1 MPKKPANSSVAEFST
16 FYWTRFP
23 LYEEI
28 TITGYE
34 AIKGEGE
41 IRQYSLTDDI
51 APKMLRAFL
60 DIKDSKSA
68 IEFLDE
74 YGFPCHTNGLDIKLG
89 DIIGLANSLRAVSQL
104 IECFH
109 DESYSFENSISTEG
123 LPPWEECKAEF
134 YSLSYSHK
142 LKEQLRKNYPGTNYW
157 LAFCKC
163 YAAAKEKKEEERTD
177 LEKWVFEFY
186 RKREKPG
193 KWLRPSV
200 HSDFYKKLTRK
211 YVMRLG
217 LIQTVPD
224 DTFEL
229 PAILTQ
235 DWNKDK
241 ERYSRY
247 ALGNAIKKRFD
258 VLLSCIN
265 PTLIWKYSPEIKDF
279 ALAEAFKLDSPWNL
293 MCIELQRKFLGKS
306 KYSYCPVC
314 KEPFIRSTKA
324 KFCSNACKQKNHR
337 NKD

>member
-1 MPKKPANSSVAEFST
+1 
-16 FYWTRFP
+16 
-23 LYEEI
+23 
-28 TITGYE
+28 
-34 AIKGEGE
+34 
-41 IRQYSLTDDI
+41 
-51 APKMLRAFL
+51 MLRAFL
-60 DIKDSKSA
+60 DIEDSKSA

-74 YGFPCHTNGLDIKLG
+74 YGFPCHTYNSDIDLT
-89 DIIGLANSLRAVSQL
+89 DITGLADSLRVVSQL

-109 DESYSFENSISTEG
+109 DESYSFENSISTKE
-123 LPPWEECKAEF
+123 LPPWVDCEAEF

-142 LKEQLRKNYPGTNYW
+142 LKEQLREEKLRKDYLDKDHWGV
-157 LAFCKC
+157 FCEC
-163 YAAAKEKKEEERTD
+163 YAAAEKKKEEERTD
-177 LEKWVFEFY
+177 LEKWVFKFY
-186 RKREKPG
+186 KKREKPG
-193 KWLRPSV
+193 KWLQPSV
-200 HSDFYKKLTRK
+200 HSDFYEGLTLK
-211 YVMRLG
+211 YFSPQG
-217 LIQTVPD
+217 FIQTVPD
-224 DTFEL
+224 DKFEL